1 MPIPQAAAAATR
13 RKSSITWNKFNLKRQ
28 LSKVDMKLKSTFSGV
43 ENAREKRNSV
53 FYSEMSPNREED
65 SDHLEDSDSDEN
77 TVIDNQS
84 VIDLSVSPRSKL
96 EGVLGELE
104 LSPEDDNEMFH
115 VGSLGAQFEGSNGKF
130 GASRPINLDLVDDN
144 GYPIR
149 PPRHVKKKNREKR
162 DQRLLS
168 VPNIKFQRAELQ
180 SFRDLRDK
188 EDVIVSPQPSFPS
201 NLMRRFSK
209 F

>member
-1 MPIPQAAAAATR
+1 
-13 RKSSITWNKFNLKRQ
+13 
-28 LSKVDMKLKSTFSGV
+28 MKLKSTL
-43 ENAREKRNSV
+43 REKRNSV
-53 FYSEMSPNREED
+53 FYSDMSPNQEELD
-65 SDHLEDSDSDEN
+65 NLEDSDSDEN

-84 VIDLSVSPRSKL
+84 VIDLSVSPKQK
-96 EGVLGELE
+96 EVDVVGDLE
-104 LSPEDDNEMFH
+104 LSPEEDNEFFH
-115 VGSLGAQFEGSNGKF
+115 VGSLGSNRKF
-130 GASRPINLDLVDDN
+130 GANRPGNLDLLDED
-144 GYPIR
+144 GCPIP
-149 PPRHVKKKNREKR
+149 PPRHIKKKTREKR